1 MGTTEWIVVVAV
13 VGGRLVLPLLIPYFP
28 VPALLA
34 CLILDSIDQSIFQQ
48 FPAIPLDGYQSY
60 DKALDVY
67 YLSVAYLSTL
77 RNWTNQ
83 GAFRMSQF
91 LYYYRMV
98 GVIIFEMTQNRTI
111 LFIFP
116 NTFEYFFL
124 FVEAVRLGWNTKHM
138 GTKTVVLSAAA
149 IWIFIKLPQE
159 WWIHIAQLDM
169 TDFIKE
175 TLFGVDAT
183 DSWSTAIAN
192 RPWVLVLAIVARA
205 RHHRHRLLDHQEE
218 GPAVRPQAQAQG
230 RPAAAAAARR
240 GALPQGPRRDQHLRL
255 GAAREGRAHGHRLR
269 DLRPH
274 AHRAERRARCASSIG
289 VAIFTVINAAVS
301 HWMALRGRSWRL
313 LAGELVTMLIVNL
326 VIVLVLEALERWL
339 GVKQRTDA
347 VRHDAVLLVPADA
360 GHRAVRPLPHG
371 VQGAA
376 AVPGRGEGRR
386 RRAVAAGRR
395 HSRYRPRGGAGLSR
409 RLPPALPTR
418 PDAR

>member
-1 MGTTEWIVVVAV
+1 MGVTEWTIVVLVIGA
-13 VGGRLVLPLLIPYFP
+13 RLALPLLIPYFP

-34 CLILDSIDQSIFQQ
+34 CLILDAIDQSIFQQ

-83 GAFRMSQF
+83 GAFRMAQF
-91 LYYYRMV
+91 LYYYRMI
-98 GVIIFEMTQNRTI
+98 GVVAFELTQNRTI

-124 FVEAVRLGWNTKHM
+124 FVELVRLGWNTERM
-138 GTKTVVLSAAA
+138 GKWTVILSAAG

-175 TLFGVDAT
+175 TLFGVAAT

-192 RPWVLVLAIVARA
+192 RPWVLVAAIAIIAILAAIVYWIITRKAPKFDHGPHIA
-205 RHHRHRLLDHQEE
+205 ADPLPPLL
-218 GPAVRPQAQAQG
+218 
-230 RPAAAAAARR
+230 R
-240 GALPQGPRRDQHLRL
+240 GAEPYRKVRAETRIFGWALREKVAL
-255 GAAREGRAHGHRLR
+255 TAIVCV

-274 AHRAERRARCASSIG
+274 AHRRRGEHRCASSS
-289 VAIFTVINAAVS
+289 AWRSSRSINAAVS
-301 HWMALRGRSWRL
+301 HVMAIRGRSWRR

-326 VIVLVLEALERWL
+326 VIVLVLEALDRWL
-339 GVKQRTDA
+339 GVRSARAPFGMTLFFAYLLTLIIVLYDRFRTVYKA
-347 VRHDAVLLVPADA
+347 RRLY
-360 GHRAVRPLPHG
+360 RR
-371 VQGAA
+371 
-376 AVPGRGEGRR
+376 RGEGG
-386 RRAVAAGRR
+386 AGCGR
-395 HSRYRPRGGAGLSR
+395 SGAGGGAGLSR
-409 RLPPALPTR
+409 RPAPAWISSSTTSSTSTST
-418 PDAR
+418 

>member
-1 MGTTEWIVVVAV
+1 MLLVLGFGYLVFWIMRRSQETVPQVTDGDDAKRDHVVGTDEQGRADPRVRGAAGAGARRRRVRGLLKDEIRDQGREEPASAGRRGLTEPWAPPSGSSSSLV
-13 VGGRLVLPLLIPYFP
+13 VGGRLVLPLFIPYFP

-34 CLILDSIDQSIFQQ
+34 CLILDSVDQSIFQQ

-98 GVIIFEMTQNRTI
+98 GVVIFEMTQNRTI

-124 FVEAVRLGWNTKHM
+124 FVEAVRLGWDTKHM
-138 GTKTVVLSAAA
+138 GRKTVILSAAA

-183 DSWSTAIAN
+183 DSWSDGDRQPAVGADPGD
-192 RPWVLVLAIVARA
+192 RDRA
-205 RHHRHRLLDHQEE
+205 RHRRHRLLDHQEE
-218 GPAVRPQAQAQG
+218 GAAVRPQARGSSPTRCRRCCAARSRTARSAP
-230 RPAAAAAARR
+230 RPASSAGRCARR
-240 GALPQGPRRDQHLRL
+240 SRS
-255 GAAREGRAHGHRLR
+255 
-269 DLRPH
+269 RPSS
-274 AHRAERRARCASSIG
+274 ASSS
-289 VAIFTVINAAVS
+289 AS
-301 HWMALRGRSWRL
+301 C
-313 LAGELVTMLIVNL
+313 
-326 VIVLVLEALERWL
+326 
-339 GVKQRTDA
+339 
-347 VRHDAVLLVPADA
+347 
-360 GHRAVRPLPHG
+360 
-371 VQGAA
+371 
-376 AVPGRGEGRR
+376 
-386 RRAVAAGRR
+386 
-395 HSRYRPRGGAGLSR
+395 
-409 RLPPALPTR
+409 
-418 PDAR
+418 

>member
-1 MGTTEWIVVVAV
+1 MGTTEWIVVIAV
-13 VGGRLVLPLLIPYFP
+13 VGGRLILPLFIPYFP

-34 CLILDSIDQSIFQQ
+34 CLILDSVDQSIFQQ
-48 FPAIPLDGYQSY
+48 FPKIPLDGYQSY

-67 YLSVAYLSTL
+67 YLSIAYLSTL

-98 GVIIFEMTQNRTI
+98 GVILFEMTQVRAV

-124 FVEAVRLGWNTKHM
+124 FVEAVRLGWDTKHM
-138 GTKTVVLSAAA
+138 GRKTVILSAAA

-175 TLFGVDAT
+175 TLFGVDKT
-183 DSWSTAIAN
+183 DSWATAISN
-192 RPWVLVLAIVARA
+192 RPWVLILAVVVVLAIVGIAYWIIRKKA
-205 RHHRHRLLDHQEE
+205 PPFDHKLQI
-218 GPAVRPQAQAQG
+218 RPD
-230 RPAAAAAARR
+230 PLPPMLR
-240 GALPQGPRRDQHLRL
+240 GAEPYRRV
-255 GAAREGRAHGHRLR
+255 
-269 DLRPH
+269 
-274 AHRAERRARCASSIG
+274 RAESSIWGWALREKIALTAIVCIIFGLMLTGGDVKPLRILIG

-326 VIVLVLEALERWL
+326 VIVLVLEALDRWL
-339 GVKQRTDA
+339 GISSARTPFGMTLFFSYLLTLII
-347 VRHDAVLLVPADA
+347 VLYDRYRTVYKARRLYRADEK
-360 GHRAVRPLPHG
+360 
-371 VQGAA
+371 A
-376 AVPGRGEGRR
+376 AVHPDT
-386 RRAVAAGRR
+386 AG
-395 HSRYRPRGGAGLSR
+395 GGTAGG
-409 RLPPALPTR
+409 PAGAP
-418 PDAR
+418 A